1 VEARAVDLRDMVF
14 DLRALGEGARGE
26 HGAGCDRGKCVDEHG
41 HCVLSFGSPQRSG
54 IAGNFDFR
62 RKPIVRGDRGTDR
75 RSPLSRQVAPTTPGF
90 EAAAPAKKA
99 VTTHARKSR
108 VRSAS

>member
-1 VEARAVDLRDMVF
+1 MAIAFSPLDHRSDP
-14 DLRALGEGARGE
+14 ALPGTLIFVA
-26 HGAGCDRGKCVDEHG
+26 
-41 HCVLSFGSPQRSG
+41 
-54 IAGNFDFR
+54 
-62 RKPIVRGDRGTDR
+62 KPIVRGDRGTDR